1 MSTKKYASGSEKR
14 KKRKR
19 QDEFIALVSVRGPH
33 FCVRPG
39 PPKSQLRP
47 CAQLHQPRSTRPTAP
62 QRRRARRRRRFL
74 RARRRAAR
82 PPHVSF
88 FHATRVG
95 RSSTRILT
103 LNFTSKLVV
112 IIIIILK
119 LNYLLKSTSKLL
131 ILSLKIFK

>member
-1 MSTKKYASGSEKR
+1 MLQQQRHHRLRHVAPSSTNP
-14 KKRKR
+14 
-19 QDEFIALVSVRGPH
+19 ALRG
-33 FCVRPG
+33 
-39 PPKSQLRP
+39 LR
-47 CAQLHQPRSTRPTAP
+47 AP